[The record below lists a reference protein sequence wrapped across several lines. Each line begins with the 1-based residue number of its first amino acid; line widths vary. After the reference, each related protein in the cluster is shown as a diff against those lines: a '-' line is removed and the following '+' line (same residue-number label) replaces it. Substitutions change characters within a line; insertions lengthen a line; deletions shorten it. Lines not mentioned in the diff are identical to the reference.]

1 MDFNP
6 NKQTDIL
13 PATGCLLIA
22 EPLLTDPN
30 FARSVIYICEH
41 GSEGTV
47 GFALNRPTTH
57 TLGDLL
63 PDLYTPLLPVFQGG
77 PVQLDTL
84 HLLHRTPILFG
95 GNEISPGIF
104 WGGSYDALQHA
115 VADNNYQPMDMRLF
129 VGYSGWSA
137 GQLEEEIAN
146 GAWIVANVDQHL
158 LFDTD
163 TDKLWKS
170 AIQSLGKEFAFLMN
184 VPLNPQL
191 N

>member
-6 NKQTDIL
+6 SKQTDIL
-13 PATGCLLIA
+13 PATGRLLIA

-47 GFALNRPTTH
+47 GFALNKPTLH

-77 PVQLDTL
+77 PVQMDTL
-84 HLLHRTPILFG
+84 HLLHRTPALFG
-95 GNEISPGIF
+95 GNEISPGVY

-115 VADNNYQPMDMRLF
+115 VADNAYQPMDMRLF

-137 GQLEEEIAN
+137 GQLEAEIAS

-163 TDKLWKS
+163 TDKLWRS